1 MEKKNKRARNK
12 LAQIW
17 RRRGWTDRRLARPV
31 CSSGWLCELWET
43 LLLTVLP
50 THMHV
55 HWREHFMCMALTP
68 SDHSNSCCPKAKWQ
82 ARKGGEGGL
91 RLVFIWVCEEWVFE
105 WISVRRVGG
114 SVCKW
119 AWERGKRRNGSRGV
133 SGSNYMCIISVCS
146 KHRKSM
152 CSGVE
157 THKCQ
162 RHTAPRESPHQCDSY
177 CTSNFFYLTIIKLI
191 HTHTDVQWKRS
202 SRRRDSSQATGFYA
216 SFCLP
221 VSAFVLMLL

>member
-1 MEKKNKRARNK
+1 MQKEKQTKAATSQWDGVAHQKKKVSTEKKNKRARNK

-114 SVCKW
+114 SVSM
-119 AWERGKRRNGSRGV
+119 RKR
-133 SGSNYMCIISVCS
+133 
-146 KHRKSM
+146 
-152 CSGVE
+152 
-157 THKCQ
+157 
-162 RHTAPRESPHQCDSY
+162 
-177 CTSNFFYLTIIKLI
+177 
-191 HTHTDVQWKRS
+191 
-202 SRRRDSSQATGFYA
+202 
-216 SFCLP
+216 
-221 VSAFVLMLL
+221 